1 MFRSGRRVTVGWGC
15 LRWALLASAPVL
27 ALPHAP
33 CEMVVPL
40 LYVLLG
46 RSPRLV
52 LVAAFP
58 ADRWRSTTR
67 PFRRVLGLLAGR
79 SPPAAQGPCQQST
92 VQERQQHQD
101 RRRQS
106 RRAREGNPPVKGD
119 CSAQPRMRRGD
130 RAAVRRPVRRHL
142 LMAPRPDRRA
152 FGRLCGTRG
161 PMTAR
166 AARGHQP
173 TAGAT
178 GEEAAADFS
187 HSFVVS
193 TSASLK
199 LCTSISSPFSR
210 CCFRCCFLALFPCH
224 VVC

>member
-1 MFRSGRRVTVGWGC
+1 VGGGC

-58 ADRWRSTTR
+58 ADRWRSTPR

-92 VQERQQHQD
+92 VQKRQQHQD

-119 CSAQPRMRRGD
+119 CGTTGD
-130 RAAVRRPVRRHL
+130 SYPTGIGNVYLVPKRYRA
-142 LMAPRPDRRA
+142 
-152 FGRLCGTRG
+152 GTL
-161 PMTAR
+161 
-166 AARGHQP
+166 HY
-173 TAGAT
+173 
-178 GEEAAADFS
+178 
-187 HSFVVS
+187 
-193 TSASLK
+193 
-199 LCTSISSPFSR
+199 
-210 CCFRCCFLALFPCH
+210 
-224 VVC
+224 